1 VRITDKGGGKVNP
14 EATTPDNEAK
24 LAGEQA
30 PRAWGL
36 FHEERMVDED
46 TRTQVNGSSDV
57 ELIMNREGE
66 A

>member
-1 VRITDKGGGKVNP
+1 MGGGKVIP
-14 EATTPDNEAK
+14 EATTPDIEAK

-30 PRAWGL
+30 PRGWGL
-36 FHEERMVDED
+36 FLVERMVDEV
-46 TRTQVNGSSDV
+46 TRTQVNGSSVV